1 MGNTLLLSLLAS
13 FMCAGYSS
21 GQIKGKPVPE
31 EELIPS
37 EALDKAP
44 PKEDRPVVDE

>member
-21 GQIKGKPVPE
+21 GQVQSKPVPE
-31 EELIPS
+31 DELIPS

-44 PKEDRPVVDE
+44 SKEERPVVDD